1 MASSTVLTV
10 DASEKNRARSLMLAA
25 LGVVYGDIGTSPLYT
40 IHQSLVV
47 FGVVSEKSILGILSL
62 IAWSLFLVVTV
73 KYVIVIMRAD
83 NHGEGGLLALTALVL
98 RVIGQSD
105 RRRFWVLAAGLV
117 GAALFYGDGII
128 TPAISVL
135 SAVEGLNVATPLFQP
150 YVVPISLG
158 LLIALFAIQ
167 RRGTAAV
174 GGLFGPIMLLWFS
187 VLGLLGIANIA
198 EYPRTLLALNPSYG
212 IELIAAAPWRGFAM
226 IGAVFLAVTGTE
238 TLYAD
243 MGHFGRN
250 PLRRAWLYFVFPALL
265 LNYFGQ
271 GGLLLGNPA
280 AVDNPFYRTV
290 PAWGLYPLVALASV
304 ATIIASQ
311 AVISGAFSMT
321 RQAVQLG
328 YLPRLSIKHTSQSE
342 IGQVYVPMINGA
354 LLAAIIVLVLGFRTS
369 DSLGSAYG
377 IAVSGMMVITTG
389 LAFFYARRAWHWPLA
404 LAVPIFSLFA
414 IVDVTFLSA
423 NLLKIAQGG
432 WFPVVAAGIVFII
445 MSTWWRG
452 RRVLTDQRGAATIPL
467 VDFVA
472 NLKPDRYTR
481 ISGTAIFLAREI
493 DYAPLALLHALKHYK
508 VLHQRTVLMMIETG
522 DVPQVPDAERLEI
535 RDLGN
540 GFLTIRARFGFMEQ
554 PNVMGALAQCRQRNL
569 DFKPMETSFVIGRDK
584 LLAGRR
590 PSPLSRWR
598 KALFIFMS
606 NNALDATEFFGIP
619 INRVVE
625 LGAQVEI

>member
-1 MASSTVLTV
+1 MASTALQTVH
-10 DASEKNRARSLMLAA
+10 DRGRNRTRTLMLAA

-40 IHQSLVV
+40 IHQALAV
-47 FGVVSEKSILGILSL
+47 FGEVTENSILGVLSL
-62 IAWSLFLVVTV
+62 IAWSLLLIVTV

-83 NHGEGGLLALTALVL
+83 NNGEGGLLALTALVL
-98 RVIGQSD
+98 RTIGEMD
-105 RRRFWVLAAGLV
+105 RRRYWVMAAGLV

-174 GGLFGPIMLLWFS
+174 GGLFGPLMLIWFS
-187 VLGLLGIANIA
+187 VLGLLGVINIV
-198 EYPRTLLALNPSYG
+198 ENPHILSALNPMYG
-212 IELIAAAPWRGFAM
+212 IKLVIGAPWRGFAM

-250 PLRRAWLYFVFPALL
+250 PLRWTWLYFVFPALL

-271 GGLLLGNPA
+271 GGLLLSNPA
-280 AVDNPFYRTV
+280 AVDNPFFRTV

-311 AVISGAFSMT
+311 AVISGAFSIT

-328 YLPRLSIKHTSQSE
+328 YLPRLRIRHTSEME
-342 IGQVYVPMINGA
+342 IGQVYVPSINSA
-354 LLAAIIVLVLGFRTS
+354 LLIAIIVLVLGFRTS
-369 DSLGSAYG
+369 DSLGAAYG

-389 LAFFYARRAWHWPLA
+389 LAFFYARNAWHWPLA
-404 LAVPIFSLFA
+404 LALPIFGFFA
-414 IVDVTFLSA
+414 IVDFTFLSA
-423 NLLKIAQGG
+423 NSLKIIQGG
-432 WFPVVAAGIVFII
+432 WFPIVAAGIVFIV

-452 RRVLTDQRGAATIPL
+452 RRVLTDQRGAAAIQL
-467 VDFVA
+467 ADFVA
-472 NLKPDRYTR
+472 NLRPGRYAR
-481 ISGTAIFLAREI
+481 VAGTAIFLAREI

-508 VLHQRTVLMMIETG
+508 ALHERTVVMMIETA
-522 DVPQVPDAERLEI
+522 DVPQVPDEGRLQIHE
-535 RDLGN
+535 LGN
-540 GFLTIRARFGFMEQ
+540 GFLTVRARFGFMEQ
-554 PNVMGALAQCRQRNL
+554 PNVIRVLAACRQRKL
-569 DFKPMETSFVIGRDK
+569 DFNLMETSFVIGRDK
-584 LLAGRR
+584 LLTSSR
-590 PSPLSRWR
+590 PSALSRWR

>member
-1 MASSTVLTV
+1 MVTPN
-10 DASEKNRARSLMLAA
+10 EKSRSRALMLAA

-40 IHQSLVV
+40 IHQSLAV
-47 FGVVSEKSILGILSL
+47 FGEVSEKSILGVLSL
-62 IAWSLFLVVTV
+62 IAYSLLLVVTV

-83 NHGEGGLLALTALVL
+83 NRGEGGLLALTALVL
-98 RVIGQSD
+98 RTVGQSD
-105 RRRFWVLAAGLV
+105 RARFWVLAAGLV

-135 SAVEGLNVATPLFQP
+135 SAVEGLNVATPFFQP

-167 RRGTAAV
+167 YRGTAAV
-174 GGLFGPIMLLWFS
+174 GGLFGPIMLVWFT
-187 VLGLLGIANIA
+187 VLAFLGIANIA
-198 EYPRTLLALNPSYG
+198 GNPRILLALNPLYG
-212 IELIAAAPWRGFAM
+212 VELVAHAPWRGFAM

-243 MGHFGRN
+243 MGHFGRE
-250 PLRRAWLYFVFPALL
+250 PLRRAWLCFVFPALL

-290 PAWGLYPLVALASV
+290 PAWGLYPLVALAST

-311 AVISGAFSMT
+311 AVISGAFSIT

-328 YLPRLSIKHTSQSE
+328 YLPRLSIRHTSQSE
-342 IGQVYVPMINGA
+342 IGQVYVPMINRA

-389 LAFFYARRAWHWPLA
+389 LAYFYARNAWHWPLA
-404 LAVPIFSLFA
+404 LALPIFGLFA
-414 IVDVTFLSA
+414 VVDVTFLSA
-423 NLLKIAQGG
+423 NLLKIAEGG
-432 WFPVVAAGIVFII
+432 WFPVIAAGIVFVV

-452 RRVLTDQRGAATIPL
+452 RRVLTERRAAAAIPL
-467 VDFVA
+467 ADFVA
-472 NLKPDRYTR
+472 NLKPERYAR
-481 ISGTAIFLAREI
+481 VAGTAIFLAREI
-493 DYAPLALLHALKHYK
+493 EYAPLALLHALKHYK
-508 VLHQRTVLMMIETG
+508 VLHERTVVMMIETG
-522 DVPQVPDAERLEI
+522 DVPQVADEERLEI
-535 RDLGN
+535 RDLGR
-540 GFLTIRARFGFMEQ
+540 GFLTIRAQFGFMEQ
-554 PNVMGALAQCRQRNL
+554 PNVMRALAQCRQRQL
-569 DFKPMETSFVIGRDK
+569 TFGPMETSFVIGRDK
-584 LLAGRR
+584 ILAGKR
-590 PSPLSRWR
+590 PSALSRWR
-598 KALFIFMS
+598 KALFIFLS